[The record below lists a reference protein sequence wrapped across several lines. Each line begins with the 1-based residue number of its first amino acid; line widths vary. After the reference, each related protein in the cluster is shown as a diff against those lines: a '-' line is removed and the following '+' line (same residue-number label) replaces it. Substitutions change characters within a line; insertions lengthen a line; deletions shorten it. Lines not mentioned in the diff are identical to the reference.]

1 MEQVSINEINE
12 AIKNLRVARNAMD
25 SAEELNQLK
34 DDLADAA
41 TNLESAWKTNASESS
56 IQKLKRVI
64 SDIEAIGPAPV
75 NLIDA
80 MKNQEVSNNPTLQQE
95 YLGIQS
101 DR

>member
-1 MEQVSINEINE
+1 MEQVSTNEINE

-56 IQKLKRVI
+56 IQKLKSVI

-80 MKNQEVSNNPTLQQE
+80 MKNKEVSNNPTLQQE